1 MKKLNTVIIDDEEKS
16 RHTLRQMLS
25 LFCDN
30 VQIIGEAKDVR
41 TGVELLSIVKP
52 DLVFLDIKMP
62 DGNGFDLLE
71 KLEQR
76 NFNLIFTTAYDQFA
90 IKAFKFN
97 AIDYLLKP
105 IDTDELKAAV
115 KKAES
120 SQISNSSNIDNL
132 INNINTAEK
141 KEQQIILSTAEG
153 IHIIKVK
160 NIIRCQADDYYT
172 NFFLNDGRR
181 IMISK
186 TLKEHEELLS
196 EYNFIRPHRSHLV
209 NIAYIKKYV
218 KSDGGYIVLANGTK
232 IPVSRRKKDVIHN
245 YLKEL

>member
-1 MKKLNTVIIDDEEKS
+1 MNKLNTVIIDDEERS
-16 RHTLRQMLS
+16 RQTLRQMLS
-25 LFCDN
+25 LFCEN

-41 TGVELLSIVKP
+41 TGVELITIVKP

-62 DGNGFDLLE
+62 DGNGFDLL
-71 KLEQR
+71 KALETK
-76 NFNLIFTTAYDQFA
+76 NFNLIFTTAYDQYA

-115 KKAES
+115 KKAENNAVANV
-120 SQISNSSNIDNL
+120 SNVDNL
-132 INNINTAEK
+132 LSNLK
-141 KEQQIILSTAEG
+141 DQDKEDHKIILSTSEG
-153 IHIIKVK
+153 IHIIRVK

-172 NFFLNDGRR
+172 NFYLNDGRK

-186 TLKEHEELLS
+186 TLKENEELLAD
-196 EYNFIRPHRSHLV
+196 YNFIRPHRSHLI

-218 KSDGGYIVLANGTK
+218 KSDGGYIVLADGTK
-232 IPVSRRKKDVIHN
+232 VPVSRRKKDVMME
-245 YLKEL
+245 YLKKI

>member
-1 MKKLNTVIIDDEEKS
+1 MSKLNTVIIDDEEKS
-16 RHTLRQMLS
+16 RQTLRQMLS
-25 LFCDN
+25 LFCEN

-62 DGNGFDLLE
+62 DGNGFDLLRNL
-71 KLEQR
+71 KTR
-76 NFNLIFTTAYDQFA
+76 NFNLIFTTAYDQYA
-90 IKAFKFN
+90 IKAFKFS

-115 KKAES
+115 KKAENNPVANVS
-120 SQISNSSNIDNL
+120 KVDNL
-132 INNINTAEK
+132 LTNLNDPK
-141 KEQQIILSTAEG
+141 KEDQKIILSTAEG
-153 IHIIKVK
+153 MHIIKIK

-172 NFFLNDGRR
+172 NFYLNDGRK

-186 TLKEHEELLS
+186 TLKENEELLAD
-196 EYNFIRPHRSHLV
+196 YNFIRPHRSHLV

-218 KSDGGYIVLANGTK
+218 KSDGGYIVLADGTQV
-232 IPVSRRKKDVIHN
+232 PVSRRKKDVMVE
-245 YLKEL
+245 YLKGI

>member
-1 MKKLNTVIIDDEEKS
+1 MSKINTVIIDDEEKS
-16 RHTLRQMLS
+16 RQTLRQMLS
-25 LFCDN
+25 LFCEN
-30 VQIIGEAKDVR
+30 VQIIGEAKDVK

-52 DLVFLDIKMP
+52 DLLFLDIKMP
-62 DGNGFDLLE
+62 DGNGFDLLRSIE
-71 KLEQR
+71 SR
-76 NFNLIFTTAYDQFA
+76 DFNLIFTTAYDQFA

-115 KKAES
+115 RKAENRS
-120 SQISNSSNIDNL
+120 INSGSNVDNL
-132 INNINTAEK
+132 LGNLMDK
-141 KEQQIILSTAEG
+141 KMEDQKIILSTAEG

-172 NFFLNDGRR
+172 NFYINDGRR

-186 TLKEHEELLS
+186 TLKENEELLVD
-196 EYNFIRPHRSHLV
+196 YNFIRPHRSHLV

-218 KSDGGYIVLANGTK
+218 KSDGGYIVLADGTK
-232 IPVSRRKKDVIHN
+232 VPVSRRKKDVMIN
-245 YLKEL
+245 YLKGF

>member
-1 MKKLNTVIIDDEEKS
+1 MGKINTVIIDDEEKS
-16 RHTLRQMLS
+16 RQTLRQMLS
-25 LFCDN
+25 LFCEN

-62 DGNGFDLLE
+62 DGNGFDLLK
-71 KLEQR
+71 KLEKR
-76 NFNLIFTTAYDQFA
+76 SFNLVFTTAYDQYA

-105 IDTDELKAAV
+105 IDTDELKTAV
-115 KKAES
+115 KKAE
-120 SQISNSSNIDNL
+120 NNPVTNEANVDNL
-132 INNINTAEK
+132 IHNINDSK
-141 KEQQIILSTAEG
+141 KEEQKIILSTSEG
-153 IHIIKVK
+153 MHIIKVK

-172 NFFLNDGRR
+172 NFYLNDGRK
-181 IMISK
+181 IMLSK
-186 TLKEHEELLS
+186 TLKENEELLA

-218 KSDGGYIVLANGTK
+218 KSDGGYIVLADGTQ
-232 IPVSRRKKDVIHN
+232 IPVSRRKKDVMVE
-245 YLKEL
+245 YLKGI